1 LSLHTDHRPR
11 GSDRGNQTQGEKEM
25 QGSILIVER
34 DATTCDLVTGNLR
47 SAGYQVTRA
56 RNFPE
61 AESLVQ
67 KLRPDVTLLDWAP
80 GTPGLMFA
88 RQLRSDPRTAR
99 TSIIVLSAR
108 PEEEHTVAALECG
121 ADDCMARSVSMRE
134 LLARV
139 RAVLRRRAPERA
151 DEVIELQGLRVDPAI
166 RRVTCADR
174 EIDLSRMEFG
184 LLMYFITHAGWTL
197 TRRKLLDEVWGDDV
211 YVEERTVDVHVRR
224 LRKALPARHG
234 ELIETVR
241 GLGYR
246 WRTGAQPAPAPVL
259 GSTMARLVA
268 RVHDLSDMPLAARAD
283 VA

>member
-1 LSLHTDHRPR
+1 
-11 GSDRGNQTQGEKEM
+11 M

-34 DATTCDLVTGNLR
+34 DAGTCELVAGNLR

-56 RNFPE
+56 RSVTE
-61 AESLVQ
+61 AEALVQ
-67 KLRPDVTLLDWAP
+67 KLRPDVTLLDWVPGAP
-80 GTPGLMFA
+80 GLIFA

-99 TSIIVLSAR
+99 TSIIVLNAR
-108 PEEEHTVAALECG
+108 PEEENTVAALECG
-121 ADDCMARSVSMRE
+121 ADDCLARNVSMRE

-139 RAVLRRRAPERA
+139 KAVLRRRAPERA
-151 DEVIELQGLRVDPAI
+151 DEAIEFQGLRVDPAV
-166 RRVTCADR
+166 RRVTCDDR
-174 EIDLSRMEFG
+174 ELELSRMEFG
-184 LLMYFITHAGWTL
+184 LLMYFITHPGWTL

-224 LRKALPARHG
+224 LRRALPGRHG

-246 WRTGAQPAPAPVL
+246 WRTIPQPPPAPALYSAV
-259 GSTMARLVA
+259 SKFVS
-268 RVHDLSDMPLAARAD
+268 RVQEFPGLPLPAQAD

>member
-1 LSLHTDHRPR
+1 
-11 GSDRGNQTQGEKEM
+11 M

-34 DATTCDLVTGNLR
+34 DAGACELVAGNLR

-56 RNFPE
+56 RNVAE
-61 AESLVQ
+61 AEALVQ
-67 KLRPDVTLLDWAP
+67 KLRPDVTLLDWVPGAP
-80 GTPGLMFA
+80 GLIFA

-99 TSIIVLSAR
+99 TSIIVLNAR
-108 PEEEHTVAALECG
+108 PEEENTVAALECG
-121 ADDCMARSVSMRE
+121 ADDCLARNVSMRE

-139 RAVLRRRAPERA
+139 KAVLRRRAPERA
-151 DEVIELQGLRVDPAI
+151 DEAIEVQGLRVDPAV
-166 RRVTCADR
+166 RRVTSG
-174 EIDLSRMEFG
+174 EQELELSRMEFG
-184 LLMYFITHAGWTL
+184 LLMYFITHPGWTL

-224 LRKALPARHG
+224 LRRALPSRHG

-246 WRTGAQPAPAPVL
+246 WRTVPPPPPAPALYSAV
-259 GSTMARLVA
+259 SNFVS
-268 RVHDLSDMPLAARAD
+268 RVQEFPGLPLSAQAD

>member
-1 LSLHTDHRPR
+1 
-11 GSDRGNQTQGEKEM
+11 M
-25 QGSILIVER
+25 QGSVLIVER
-34 DATTCDLVTGNLR
+34 DTALCEHVAGNLR
-47 SAGYQVTRA
+47 SAGYQVARA
-56 RNFPE
+56 RGFPE

-99 TSIIVLSAR
+99 TSILVLSSRA
-108 PEEEHTVAALECG
+108 EEEHTVAALECG
-121 ADDCMARSVSMRE
+121 ADDCVARSVSTRE

-139 RAVLRRRAPERA
+139 RAVLRRRAPERTDQA
-151 DEVIELQGLRVDPAI
+151 IELPGLRIDPAL
-166 RRVTCADR
+166 RRVTSGER
-174 EIDLSRMEFG
+174 EIELSRMEFG
-184 LLMYFITHAGWTL
+184 LLLYFITHAGWTL

-224 LRKALPARHG
+224 LRRALPAPHD

-241 GLGYR
+241 GSGYR
-246 WRTGAQPAPAPVL
+246 WRMSAEPVPTPALYSAVSTLVPVREEFTNL
-259 GSTMARLVA
+259 PHAVQ
-268 RVHDLSDMPLAARAD
+268 AD

>member
-1 LSLHTDHRPR
+1 
-11 GSDRGNQTQGEKEM
+11 M

-34 DATTCDLVTGNLR
+34 DTATCDLVAGNLR

-56 RNFPE
+56 RGFPE
-61 AESLVQ
+61 AEALVQ

-80 GTPGLMFA
+80 GTPGLIFA

-99 TSIIVLSAR
+99 ISIIVLSAR

-121 ADDCMARSVSMRE
+121 ADDCLPRAVSMRE

-139 RAVLRRRAPERA
+139 RAVLRRRAPERIDQA
-151 DEVIELQGLRVDPAI
+151 IELQGLRVDPAA
-166 RRVTCADR
+166 RRVSCGDR
-174 EIDLSRMEFG
+174 EIELSRMEFG
-184 LLMYFITHAGWTL
+184 LLLYFITHSGWTL

-224 LRKALPARHG
+224 LRRALPARHG

-246 WRTGAQPAPAPVL
+246 WRTGPEPMPTPALSSAV
-259 GSTMARLVA
+259 SKFVA
-268 RVHDLSDMPLAARAD
+268 RVHGLSDLPLGAHVD